1 MFVLFNAGQPMTGH
15 RMFESDE
22 EVDDWQV
29 SALAVGSLEMLKLIC
44 SCTTAYSE
52 IDLQLYS
59 VFLNTSDSLMCWSA
73 TEYEIDFFESAM
85 LHCIFFWY

>member
-44 SCTTAYSE
+44 SYTTVYYE

-59 VFLNTSDSLMCWSA
+59 VFLIS
-73 TEYEIDFFESAM
+73 
-85 LHCIFFWY
+85 HCIFLVLDYGLIRHCINIWLSGFHF